1 MARISLLQ
9 AGKKC
14 WKISTEEKNWLDAA
28 LSCGAENSVL
38 ASIAKEEE
46 QDKVHYCNNDN
57 IYCFT
62 MLQMNAMLEDYDG
75 AWIGLSDILADG
87 TFQWL
92 DGSDLGFT
100 NWR

>member
-1 MARISLLQ
+1 MAL
-9 AGKKC
+9 
-14 WKISTEEKNWLDAA
+14 
-28 LSCGAENSVL
+28 
-38 ASIAKEEE
+38 
-46 QDKVHYCNNDN
+46 NNDN
-57 IYCFT
+57 IHCFT

-75 AWIGLSDILADG
+75 VWIGLSDILADG

>member
-1 MARISLLQ
+1 MALNKR
-9 AGKKC
+9 
-14 WKISTEEKNWLDAA
+14 
-28 LSCGAENSVL
+28 
-38 ASIAKEEE
+38 
-46 QDKVHYCNNDN
+46 N
-57 IYCFT
+57 IHCFT